1 MAKFCKY
8 CGKPIPEGGACD
20 CPQAVMSVS
29 RQTME
34 QGQTAPGQMEQ
45 QAAISPANQQEKPNI
60 PKANIQMDGA
70 LEKLKET
77 GNLFLSFFTR
87 PADTMQRALH
97 TGDKIP
103 QYLEAGLFAVVMFI
117 MVGLIAKNDTVAFA
131 LEMADKSAFSIAAV
145 LVIAFFAVRGIYAVA
160 VYALSQKD
168 NPAVHLPAV
177 IGLFGM
183 TFCLD
188 TVMIILLM
196 AASMISLAE
205 LQIAILLFW
214 SVGTM
219 LTAYLA
225 TWTILGGRTEKA
237 YQMTMILHII
247 LLIVLVFIARGMCVK
262 IIEAGMGAMGRAF
275 GSYGLW

>member
-8 CGKPIPEGGACD
+8 CGKPIPEGGVCD
-20 CPQAVMSVS
+20 CPQAVMSVR
-29 RQTME
+29 RQAME

-45 QAAISPANQQEKPNI
+45 QTAISPANQQAKP
-60 PKANIQMDGA
+60 NIQMDGA

-145 LVIAFFAVRGIYAVA
+145 LVIAFFAVRGIYAGT
-160 VYALSQKD
+160 VYALSQQRLYV
-168 NPAVHLPAV
+168 A
-177 IGLFGM
+177 
-183 TFCLD
+183 
-188 TVMIILLM
+188 
-196 AASMISLAE
+196 
-205 LQIAILLFW
+205 
-214 SVGTM
+214 
-219 LTAYLA
+219 
-225 TWTILGGRTEKA
+225 
-237 YQMTMILHII
+237 
-247 LLIVLVFIARGMCVK
+247 
-262 IIEAGMGAMGRAF
+262 
-275 GSYGLW
+275 